1 MDIGYSALAVAL
13 IASAISFV
21 SFILYLRKQDESQYG
36 FARIALVIQTV
47 LLTAAISLLL
57 YYFLIHDFNVEYVAL
72 YSERS
77 LSLEYTISALW
88 GGASGSLLLWAWLL
102 SLFMT
107 AIALRERKDRLTGYA
122 LGILL
127 TISLFFLSLLVT
139 INNPFQRLTFAP
151 ADGNGL
157 NPLLVN
163 PGMLFHPP
171 TLFIGYAGFTI
182 PFAFALAGLLAESEL
197 WIFRVRKWMIFSWL
211 FLGFGIFFGGWWSY
225 TVLGWGGYWAWDPVE
240 NSSLVPWLLATALLH
255 SVMLQESRR
264 AMKLWNVLLS
274 IGTFATVIL
283 ATFLTRSGLISSVHS
298 FGESGIGPIFTAYL
312 GIILAVS
319 LGILAFKFD
328 QVKSMNVFQSATGR
342 EASFLFNNLLFVVMG
357 LTVVWGTLFP
367 MINEAVTHSKMSVG
381 PGFYS
386 AIAPWI
392 ILSLAALMGVC
403 IILRWG
409 ATSTDD
415 LVRKLR
421 FPLIAGVATLPVMYF
436 LGFTNPASL
445 TGFVVAVFAVALHVE
460 DYLVDAKD
468 YAGKTKVG
476 FFRSM
481 GHLILVRRR
490 RYGGYIVHFSMIIIF
505 IGLLGTNF
513 YETTHSVTL
522 QKDTPTTVGEY
533 TFTFNG
539 MTVTQDTTQTEY
551 GVNLLVSDG
560 SFKDQLT
567 AKLTNSSKTESMI
580 VHVGVLSLPF
590 QDVYVIPDAVDQRS
604 ATVTI
609 NYNPLISFVW
619 YGFAITVVGVLV
631 CLLPRKIGGA
641 KLEQG

>member
-21 SFILYLRKQDESQYG
+21 SFIRYLRKQDESQYS
-36 FARIALVIQTV
+36 FARIALVIQTG
-47 LLTAAISLLL
+47 LLTGAISLLL

-77 LSLEYTISALW
+77 LPLEYTISALW

-107 AIALRERKDRLTGYA
+107 TIALRERKDRLTGYA
-122 LGILL
+122 LGVML
-127 TISLFFLSLLVT
+127 TINLFFLSLLVT
-139 INNPFQRLTFAP
+139 LNNPFNRLTFTP

-182 PFAFALAGLLAESEL
+182 PFAFAIAGLLAESEL
-197 WIFRVRKWMIFSWL
+197 WIFRVRKWMIFAWL
-211 FLGFGIFFGGWWSY
+211 FLGFGIFLGGWWSY

-264 AMKLWNVLLS
+264 AMKLWNILLS
-274 IGTFATVIL
+274 IGTFETVVL
-283 ATFLTRSGLISSVHS
+283 ATFLTRSGVISSVHA
-298 FGESGIGPIFTAYL
+298 FGESGVGPIYTAYL
-312 GIILAVS
+312 VIMLAVS
-319 LGILAFKFD
+319 LGILAFRFD

-342 EASFLFNNLLFVVMG
+342 ETSFLFNNLLFVVMG

-386 AIAPWI
+386 TIAPWI
-392 ILSLAALMGVC
+392 ILSLAVLMGVC
-403 IILRWG
+403 IVLRWG
-409 ATSTDD
+409 ATSTGD
-415 LVRKLR
+415 LVSKLR

-436 LGFTNPASL
+436 LGFTNPGSL
-445 TGFVVAVFAVALHVE
+445 TGFTVAVFAVALHVE
-460 DYLVDAKD
+460 DYLVDAKE
-468 YAGKTKVG
+468 YAGKKKVS
-476 FFRSM
+476 FFNSM
-481 GHLILVRRR
+481 LHLILVRRR

-513 YETTHSVTL
+513 YETSHSVTL
-522 QKDTPTTVGEY
+522 QKNMPTTVGEY
-533 TFTFNG
+533 TFTYDG
-539 MTVTQDTTQTEY
+539 MTVTKDTTQTDY
-551 GVNLLVSDG
+551 SVKLYVSDG
-560 SFKDQLT
+560 SFKDPLT
-567 AKLTNSSKTESMI
+567 ARLTNSSKAESTI
-580 VHVGVLSLPF
+580 VHVGVLSRPF
-590 QDVYVIPDAVDQRS
+590 QDVYVIPDAVDPNA

-609 NYNPLISFVW
+609 NYNPLISFIW
-619 YGFAITVVGVLV
+619 YGFAITVVGVIV
-631 CLLPRKIGGA
+631 CLLPRRIGGP
-641 KLEQG
+641 KLEQS